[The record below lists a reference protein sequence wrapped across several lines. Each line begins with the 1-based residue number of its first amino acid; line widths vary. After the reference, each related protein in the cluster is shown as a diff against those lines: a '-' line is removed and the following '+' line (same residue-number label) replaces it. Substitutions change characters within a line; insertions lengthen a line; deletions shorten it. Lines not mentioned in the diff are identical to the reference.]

1 MPNIS
6 KAASIQA
13 QIAALQAQLQEVL
26 AQEGLVPA
34 PEPPDAKSALARA
47 DVSTMQE
54 AVEQRLKQGFSKI
67 GDFGEQGLS
76 KIGDIVAAAR
86 ERMRQGEEAR
96 KAEEERMSAPD
107 PMEGKYEAS
116 LAEQAKE
123 QEAEDAVEAKRRTI
137 KRDQKRKKRREKKAR
152 KAEEKRM
159 SAPDPM
165 EGKYEASLAEQAK
178 EQEAEDAEAEMDPAL
193 EELFKDVH
201 GGPFDPKSKTD
212 LRKMGEIKRLLAE
225 QGGQG
230 DMTNNQFALK
240 LYRRFDYV

>member
-1 MPNIS
+1 MANFS
-6 KAASIQA
+6 KAAASIQA

-123 QEAEDAVEAKRRTI
+123 QEAEDA
-137 KRDQKRKKRREKKAR
+137 
-152 KAEEKRM
+152 
-159 SAPDPM
+159 
-165 EGKYEASLAEQAK
+165 
-178 EQEAEDAEAEMDPAL
+178 EAEMDPAL